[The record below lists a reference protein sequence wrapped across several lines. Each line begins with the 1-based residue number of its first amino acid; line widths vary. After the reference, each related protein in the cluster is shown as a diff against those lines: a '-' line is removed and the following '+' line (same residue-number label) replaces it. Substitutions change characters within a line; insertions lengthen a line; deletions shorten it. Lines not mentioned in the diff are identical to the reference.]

1 MLPPNFFYNLEVM
14 MRSKKKS
21 FFILPL
27 ILSGIFLINGCAASS
42 NMNSLWQNNEIKID
56 GDASEWS
63 RSIQQ
68 IPDKKISIG
77 FRNDD
82 KFLYV
87 CLASEDRSKIM
98 MITRAGLIV
107 WFEPESGD
115 KNKFGIKY
123 PIAVTQSTPLKAPEM
138 NREGKTGENIDNILN
153 KWLEEQ
159 NEFQIINKDKFPL
172 TALPFVND
180 EGIEAKLG
188 YRSNQFV
195 YELKVP
201 LATNEQFSF
210 AVDAMPGEKVTVKFE
225 TEEFITEGMRDNR
238 SSGGGMMSPGSGSG
252 NRSGGGK
259 GGGGGGMRPGMGGGN
274 MFEPLNYTVEVKLEA
289 SPIKK

>member
-1 MLPPNFFYNLEVM
+1 

-21 FFILPL
+21 FFILPV
-27 ILSGIFLINGCAASS
+27 IMSGIFLINGCAASS

-56 GDASEWS
+56 GDASEWNK
-63 RSIQQ
+63 SIQQ

-87 CLASEDRSKIM
+87 CLVSEDRSKIM

-107 WFEPESGD
+107 WFEPESGA
-115 KNKFGIKY
+115 KNKFGIRY
-123 PIAVTQSTPLKAPEM
+123 PIVTTLSTLIPTPEI
-138 NREGKTGENIDNILN
+138 NREGGQGSNLDKIFSKIL
-153 KWLEEQ
+153 EQQ

-172 TALPFVND
+172 TALPIVNN
-180 EGIEAKLG
+180 EGIEVKLG
-188 YRSNQFV
+188 YHSNQFV

-201 LATNEQFSF
+201 LAVNADYSF
-210 AVDAMPGEKVTVKFE
+210 AVDALPGEKIKVKFE
-225 TEEFITEGMRDNR
+225 TEEFSFEGLR
-238 SSGGGMMSPGSGSG
+238 GAGSGSG
-252 NRSGGGK
+252 MPPGSGGK
-259 GGGGGGMRPGMGGGN
+259 PQGGGGGGRPGGGGMRSPGMGGSN
-274 MFEPLNYTVEVKLEA
+274 MMEPLNYTVEINLEA